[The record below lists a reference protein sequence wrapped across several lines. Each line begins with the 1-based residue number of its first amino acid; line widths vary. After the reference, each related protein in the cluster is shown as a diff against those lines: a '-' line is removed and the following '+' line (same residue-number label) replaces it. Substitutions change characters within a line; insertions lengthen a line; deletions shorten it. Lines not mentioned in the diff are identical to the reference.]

1 MNLDS
6 VVTAVPVQS
15 ALWDE
20 LQPKEQIGNAL
31 SLLSVIRE
39 NFAADDT
46 DHGTWISL
54 GAVESTIRSALARL

>member
-20 LQPKEQIGNAL
+20 LQPKDQIGNAL
-31 SLLSVIRE
+31 SLLSIIRE
-39 NFAADDT
+39 NFAAEDT
-46 DHGTWISL
+46 DYGTWISL
-54 GAVESTIRSALARL
+54 GAVEGTIKAALQRL